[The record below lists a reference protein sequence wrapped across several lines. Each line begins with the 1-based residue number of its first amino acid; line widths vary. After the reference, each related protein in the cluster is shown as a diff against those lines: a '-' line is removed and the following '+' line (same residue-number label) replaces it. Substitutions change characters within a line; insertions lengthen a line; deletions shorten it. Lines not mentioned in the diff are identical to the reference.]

1 MNKKGNS
8 AFYLGN
14 DIKEDDIC
22 YEDYLIKSPPASKFG
37 TQSSW
42 KKRYFILA
50 KSKEEHVLSYFKNK
64 EVSRKSLPLGEIR
77 IRNITELCIR
87 PDYHSKWNTLQKLLK
102 CSSENVMLVKTEERE
117 YFFIGEAKSLELLH
131 QVIASLRQMS
141 ESQIQNNSCELV
153 NTNLNQQSQF
163 TPPNEAD
170 EIYVSIREVL
180 QQEQAHKQQRA
191 TSNPEPFVEY
201 TFTDDSKS
209 YYDVP
214 RSLLLRLSQPTPEPA
229 NKEKLRSYS
238 LPTPQLPAHYD
249 VPRKVI
255 AANWRSKKGES
266 ADSGIYESMATI
278 KACHDSVSSID
289 SLGSSD
295 HIHESSFLNL
305 KTANDMFPDG
315 FLDENCLQSP
325 LKESNKGRQLA
336 KEDLET
342 LLSKITEE
350 TKLLKLNIAVC
361 QQDFKTNLSLL
372 EVQDKVCVTY
382 SDEKCAFKPG
392 DQIVAINKLQIRN
405 VGELRMLLNRSME
418 EEVLATI
425 LRMPDSPSAHN
436 ENMEKL
442 RKEIIKVVQR
452 GNLHKE
458 PPTSQSP

>member
-266 ADSGIYESMATI
+266 ADSGIYESMATM
-278 KACHDSVSSID
+278 
-289 SLGSSD
+289 
-295 HIHESSFLNL
+295 
-305 KTANDMFPDG
+305 NDMFPDG

>member
-22 YEDYLIKSPPASKFG
+22 YEDYLIKSPPVSQFG

-64 EVSRKSLPLGEIR
+64 EVSRKSLPRGEIP
-77 IRNITELCIR
+77 IRNIIELCIR
-87 PDYHSKWNTLQKLLK
+87 PDYHPKWNTLQKLLK

-131 QVIASLRQMS
+131 QVIASLRQMC

-153 NTNLNQQSQF
+153 NTKLNQQSQF

-170 EIYVSIREVL
+170 EIYVSIGEVL
-180 QQEQAHKQQRA
+180 QQE
-191 TSNPEPFVEY
+191 
-201 TFTDDSKS
+201 
-209 YYDVP
+209 
-214 RSLLLRLSQPTPEPA
+214 QPTPEPA

-238 LPTPQLPAHYD
+238 LPASEPPAFYD

-255 AANWRSKKGES
+255 AANWRSKKGVS

-278 KACHDSVSSID
+278 KACHDSISSID

-295 HIHESSFLNL
+295 HIHESSSLNL
-305 KTANDMFPDG
+305 KTTNDMFPDG
-315 FLDENCLQSP
+315 FLDENCHQSP
-325 LKESNKGRQLA
+325 LEESNKGRQLA
-336 KEDLET
+336 KKDLET

-361 QQDFKTNLSLL
+361 QQDFKTNISLL

-405 VGELRMLLNRSME
+405 VEELRMLLNRSME

-442 RKEIIKVVQR
+442 RKEIIKVVQC